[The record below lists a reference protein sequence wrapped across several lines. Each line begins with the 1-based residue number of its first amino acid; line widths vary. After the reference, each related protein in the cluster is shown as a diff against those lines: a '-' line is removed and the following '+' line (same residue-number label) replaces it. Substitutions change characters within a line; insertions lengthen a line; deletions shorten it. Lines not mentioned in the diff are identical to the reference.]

1 MIEAYRR
8 YLWAGPLLD
17 RYNGFLLRK
26 SFARLRVA
34 GLDTLRSI
42 EGSVIAAPNHSC
54 WWDGCVDLYLSR
66 TVLKRRTYLMMGEPE
81 LRKYK
86 VFSSMGVFSPNV
98 RYITSE
104 LQQNRGSIFWI
115 YPQGEMLPA
124 RAPLAIR
131 EGALLVSD
139 KTGAPIVPVA
149 HRYEF
154 VKDDHP
160 EVFVRFGAPLRGL
173 HRSDAAVLR
182 DAMTALLQRVDED
195 VAAQRFESYE
205 PVLVGAETRS
215 ERLQR
220 LRETRA

>member
-1 MIEAYRR
+1 VIEAYQYR
-8 YLWAGPLLD
+8 WAGPLLD
-17 RYNGFLLRK
+17 RYNAYLLRK
-26 SFARLRVA
+26 SFARMRVA
-34 GLDTLRSI
+34 GLETLRAI

-66 TVLKRRTYLMMGEPE
+66 TLLRRRTYLMMGEPE

-104 LQQNRGSIFWI
+104 LRKHAGSIFWI

-124 RAPLAIR
+124 RAPLAVR
-131 EGALLVSD
+131 EGALLISE

-149 HRYEF
+149 HRFEF

-160 EVFVRFGAPLRGL
+160 EVFVRVGGPLIGL
-173 HRSDAAVLR
+173 QRQDVAQLQ
-182 DAMTALLQRVDED
+182 DAMADLLARVDD
-195 VAAQRFESYE
+195 DIASQRLEAYDS
-205 PVLVGAETRS
+205 VLVGAETRS

-220 LRETRA
+220 LRENRA

>member
-1 MIEAYRR
+1 VIPAYEYR
-8 YLWAGPLLD
+8 WAAPLLD
-17 RYNGFLLRK
+17 RYNHFLLKK

-34 GLDTLRSI
+34 GVDSLRSTA
-42 EGSVIAAPNHSC
+42 GSVIAAANHSC

-66 TVLKRRTYLMMGEPE
+66 TFLKRRSYLMMGETE

-86 VFSSMGVFSPNV
+86 VFSSLGVFSPDV
-98 RYITSE
+98 RYITGE
-104 LQQNRGSIFWI
+104 LKRSPGSIFWI

-124 RAPLAIR
+124 RAPLEVR
-131 EGALLVSD
+131 DGALLISE
-139 KTGAPIVPVA
+139 KSGAPIVPVA

-154 VKDDHP
+154 VRDDHP
-160 EVFVRFGAPLRGL
+160 EVFIRVGSPITRLRRG
-173 HRSDAAVLR
+173 DGETLR
-182 DAMTALLQRVDED
+182 VAMTALLARVDED
-195 VAAQRFESYE
+195 IAQQRLDAYE